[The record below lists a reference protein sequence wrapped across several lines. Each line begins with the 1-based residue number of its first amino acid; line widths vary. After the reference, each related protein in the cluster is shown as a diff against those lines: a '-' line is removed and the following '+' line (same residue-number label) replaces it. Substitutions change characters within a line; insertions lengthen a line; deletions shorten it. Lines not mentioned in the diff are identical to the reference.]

1 MKSHGENLNRTP
13 FPITQ
18 QPGASVPVTF
28 VGVATGVRLAPGVVA
43 VLVAVTGRT
52 VAVAVGVPVSAC
64 AVCVLQA
71 TSVFQLA
78 AAGTQGGGA
87 DWGAFK
93 TTAVLIAMTS
103 K

>member
-1 MKSHGENLNRTP
+1 MKFLRMR
-13 FPITQ
+13 
-18 QPGASVPVTF
+18 
-28 VGVATGVRLAPGVVA
+28 VGLGTGVRLAPGV
-43 VLVAVTGRT
+43 AVTGRT
-52 VAVAVGVPVSAC
+52 VGVAVDVAPVGEPVEPAR
-64 AVCVLQA
+64 AVSVLQA

-78 AAGTQGGGA
+78 AAGMQGGGA